1 MKKLNFIL
9 ILILIF
15 SACNTSKKSDSK
27 ELINNLNLK
36 IIDSIIISKPNI
48 FFQDR
53 IGDNLLLT
61 NYVNSEIHIFNIRKH
76 ILSSFTKQGSAFDEY
91 RRTIRGNL
99 KFLNDSV
106 LGVGNIKGI
115 KKYNFQGDFLGNIS
129 INNKNTFAPLVNF
142 KLYKNLLTCLRTF
155 QGDPSKKKFYENK
168 QQVLLTKDLNT
179 SEENSYANFPT
190 NESDLSNKT
199 HYYNYIYDFYST
211 ANDSIYSFVNSN
223 DANIFDYN
231 VLSGQLISHKKLD
244 LDKYNP
250 LSIEFGKL
258 PSNQERFTNLFI
270 GGAIRGYFRKDN
282 KEIILYSEGLNK
294 EDVISFYKE
303 NSSYDVPDPIYWI
316 SVLDKR
322 KKTTN
327 DFKIPK
333 KIGSLVHMISN
344 DKLMFRKNK
353 NYLDEQKG
361 ITTFYYVQVI
371 YN

>member
-1 MKKLNFIL
+1 MKKLTFI
-9 ILILIF
+9 IILIF
-15 SACNTSKKSDSK
+15 SACNISKKNEEKK
-27 ELINNLNLK
+27 ELNNNFNLK
-36 IIDSIIISKPNI
+36 IIDSIIIKKPNI

-53 IGDNLLLT
+53 IGDNLLFT
-61 NYVNSEIHIFNIRKH
+61 NYVNSEIYIFNIRKNT
-76 ILSSFTKQGSAFDEY
+76 LSSFTKQGSAYDEY
-91 RRTIRGNL
+91 HRIIKGNL

-106 LGVGNIKGI
+106 LGVGNIKEI
-115 KKYNFQGDFLGNIS
+115 KKYNFQGDFLGDIS
-129 INNKNTFAPLVNF
+129 INNRNTFAPLINF
-142 KLYKNLLTCLRTF
+142 EVYKNLLTSIRTF

-168 QQVLLTKDLNT
+168 QQVLLTKNLNT
-179 SEENSYANFPT
+179 NNEYIYADFPL

-211 ANDSIYSFVNSN
+211 TNDSIFSFVNSN

-231 VLSGQLISHKKLD
+231 VLSGQLMSYKKLD

-250 LSIEFGKL
+250 LSIRFGKL
-258 PSNQERFTNLFI
+258 PSNQEQLINLFT

-282 KEIILYSEGLNK
+282 IEIILYTEGLNK

-316 SVLDKR
+316 SFLDKR
-322 KKTTN
+322 KKTKN
-327 DFKIPK
+327 DFKVPK
-333 KIGSLVHMISN
+333 KMGSLVHMISN
-344 DKLMFRKNK
+344 DRLMFRKNK

-361 ITTFYYVQVI
+361 ITTYYYVEVI